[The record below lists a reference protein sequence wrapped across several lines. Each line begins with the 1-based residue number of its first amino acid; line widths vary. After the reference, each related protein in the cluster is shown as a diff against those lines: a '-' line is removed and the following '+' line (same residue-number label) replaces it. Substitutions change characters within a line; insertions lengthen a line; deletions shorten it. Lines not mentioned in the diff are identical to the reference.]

1 MFVFIFGCCVGA
13 ALVLAW
19 QNKDKIIETIKSK
32 LAG

>member
-1 MFVFIFGCCVGA
+1 MIFIFGCCVGA

-19 QNKDKIIETIKSK
+19 QNRNKIIDAIKSK